1 MIKNIPLYLMISVLV
16 QSCAGLNKMITR
28 TPSQE
33 PITECSKAFTNIVL
47 DAGKMLSLDQSKLV
61 SERLKNCTVEE
72 GLEIDSH
79 DRLMYFKSAGNG
91 VLIKTLHGKLLFLED
106 KSLSVV
112 DVKFPVASFII
123 ENNHVTL
130 YNANDKGR
138 FCTSQVIENHLTGS
152 EPSCKNAADK
162 IEIKDL

>member
-1 MIKNIPLYLMISVLV
+1 MIKKIPLFLMIVMLV
-16 QSCAGLNKMITR
+16 QSCAGLNNLQTR

-33 PITECSKAFTNIVL
+33 AITECSHAFKNIVL
-47 DAGKMLSLDQSKLV
+47 DSDKMLSIEQSKIV
-61 SERLKNCTVEE
+61 SERLKNCIIEN

-79 DRLMYFKSAGNG
+79 DRLMYFKSAGDG

-106 KSLSVV
+106 KNLSVV

-123 ENNHVTL
+123 ENNNVSL

-152 EPSCKNAADK
+152 EPSCKNVAEK